1 MLPSIQVNPQKAIN
15 FDGLAALVRSHR
27 ESRGITLRDAS
38 RESGVSSST
47 LSRLERGEARPD
59 LDTVQLLVDWIGV
72 PLARVATPTFPAPAK
87 ARRKKE
93 TPLENVEIQFR
104 ADPNLD
110 PKAAEALIR
119 IVREAY
125 QAMVPRKPEGEK

>member
-1 MLPSIQVNPQKAIN
+1 VNPKQAIN
-15 FDGLAALVRSHR
+15 FDGLAALIRGHR
-27 ESRGITLRDAS
+27 ESLGLTLREAAKQCC
-38 RESGVSSST
+38 VSSST

-59 LDTVQLLVDWIGV
+59 LDTVRLLVDWVGV
-72 PLARVATPTFPAPAK
+72 PLARVASPVEPPLRK
-87 ARRKKE
+87 ATGKHK
-93 TPLENVEIQFR
+93 TPLSEVEIQFR

-125 QAMVPRKPEGEK
+125 QAMVSGKSAGDV